1 MAQVSHLG
9 YLGDRKGKKP
19 NIFPAKILVAAI
31 ALLVFTAGAVLFGQL
46 TGIGTVRVESGPP
59 AAIRDIVILRTAAD
73 EVVVRDA
80 ASGRELARYAVDEG
94 GFVRG
99 SLRAFVRM
107 RQVAK
112 VPLEAPYRLIRW
124 ESGQV
129 SLSDTATGERIYLEA
144 FGKDNVAAFAV
155 LLDQREGGQREGEK
169 P

>member
-1 MAQVSHLG
+1 MARVSHLG
-9 YLGDRKGKKP
+9 YLGDRTGRKP
-19 NIFPAKILVAAI
+19 NLFPTKILAAAI

-46 TGIGTVRVESGPP
+46 TGIGTVRVDSGSPV
-59 AAIRDIVILRTAAD
+59 AVRDIVILRTAAD
-73 EVVVRDA
+73 EVIVRDA
-80 ASGRELARYAVDEG
+80 ASGREVVRYAVEEG

-99 SLRAFVRM
+99 SLRAFARM

-144 FGKDNVAAFAV
+144 FGRDNAAAFAA
-155 LLDQREGGQREGEK
+155 LLDRREGGRS
-169 P
+169 

>member
-59 AAIRDIVILRTAAD
+59 AAIRDIVI
-73 EVVVRDA
+73 
-80 ASGRELARYAVDEG
+80 
-94 GFVRG
+94 
-99 SLRAFVRM
+99 LRAFVRM

>member
-1 MAQVSHLG
+1 MARVSHLG
-9 YLGDRKGKKP
+9 YLGDRTGRKP
-19 NIFPAKILVAAI
+19 NLFPTKILAAAI

-46 TGIGTVRVESGPP
+46 TGIGTVRVESGSPV
-59 AAIRDIVILRTAAD
+59 AVRDIVILRTAAD
-73 EVVVRDA
+73 EVIVRDA
-80 ASGRELARYAVDEG
+80 ASGREVVRYAVDEG

-99 SLRAFVRM
+99 SLRAFARM

-144 FGKDNVAAFAV
+144 FGRDNAAAFAA
-155 LLDQREGGQREGEK
+155 LLDRREGGK